1 MVKIFLL
8 AGMLGSMLWVTGQ
21 ENIPVIR
28 ANSKDVTV
36 VDGTHFRKGYWY
48 IMPEV
53 RPDYYPVENPK
64 KPHRVSFYTDLDSIS
79 FEVTPNKEYD
89 FVILLNG
96 KDSSFTRISA
106 MLPKIPSYRREC
118 VNCAGLND
126 TIRFT
131 VGLDNKTYLKARV
144 NKGKPMSFQFDLG
157 ATHFVVDESI
167 TAETGI
173 QWEGSAAMGSV
184 QGTEQVR
191 SSKYNTIKVG
201 ETKASLATP
210 SCRSRSWNSTMT

>member
-1 MVKIFLL
+1 M
-8 AGMLGSMLWVTGQ
+8 
-21 ENIPVIR
+21 IR
-28 ANSKDVTV
+28 ANSKAVTV

-79 FEVTPNKEYD
+79 F
-89 FVILLNG
+89 
-96 KDSSFTRISA
+96 
-106 MLPKIPSYRREC
+106 
-118 VNCAGLND
+118 
-126 TIRFT
+126 
-131 VGLDNKTYLKARV
+131 GLDNKTYLKARV